1 MKICLNFKLGS
12 YGFEDVSEQSKKRR
26 KRNSSQTEDKH
37 LDSVVVALSSLASR
51 IDSTLKK
58 KQESHVSILEKSQV
72 LLECEEYCMNFAK
85 KKWQL
90 FRVRY

>member
-1 MKICLNFKLGS
+1 MKICLNFMLGS

-37 LDSVVVALSSLASR
+37 LDSVVVALSSLASS

-58 KQESHVSILEKSQV
+58 KQESHVSILEK
-72 LLECEEYCMNFAK
+72 LRFL
-85 KKWQL
+85 
-90 FRVRY
+90 